1 MKPKSESVQDT
12 RQRSKLDRGTK
23 EVNQSGV
30 VTNPV
35 VALPSY
41 PWGRS
46 AKKCTGRNFCRM
58 WSVNRLEWSDL
69 TNAVEMNGK
78 EQLHQ
83 CLQQMHKGFCTS
95 TSTRTSAGKGASS
108 QRTRIA
114 KFRARCP
121 PSGTESELF
130 VFVLFCCFVIF
141 LPVTRTLL
149 N

>member
-108 QRTRIA
+108 QRTRVA
-114 KFRARCP
+114 NFAPGVRQAEQRV
-121 PSGTESELF
+121 SYLF
-130 VFVLFCCFVIF
+130 LFCFV
-141 LPVTRTLL
+141 VLL
-149 N
+149 FSFQWPELY

>member
-41 PWGRS
+41 PRGRS

-108 QRTRIA
+108 QRTRVA
-114 KFRARCP
+114 NFAPGVRQAEQRV
-121 PSGTESELF
+121 SYLF
-130 VFVLFCCFVIF
+130 LFCFV
-141 LPVTRTLL
+141 VLL
-149 N
+149 FSFQWPELY

>member
-46 AKKCTGRNFCRM
+46 AKRCTGRNFCRM

-108 QRTRIA
+108 QRTRVA
-114 KFRARCP
+114 NFAPGVRQAEQRV
-121 PSGTESELF
+121 SYLF
-130 VFVLFCCFVIF
+130 LFCFV
-141 LPVTRTLL
+141 VLL
-149 N
+149 FSFQWPELY